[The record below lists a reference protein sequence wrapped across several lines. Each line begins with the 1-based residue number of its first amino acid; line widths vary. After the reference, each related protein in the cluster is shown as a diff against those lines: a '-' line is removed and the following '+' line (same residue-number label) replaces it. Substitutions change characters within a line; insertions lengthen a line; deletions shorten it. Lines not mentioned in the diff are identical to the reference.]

1 MEEEIGNS
9 KPLIVEELDLDSLS
23 VEDLLSQREND
34 FINTEDL
41 NVFYSYP
48 YFSRGD
54 IDFQFRLFTE
64 DDKLVLEDVRCDDTA
79 EDDINSIIVN
89 SEVARV
95 DIKKGLEL
103 IQENCDLISGEKLM
117 ITTDILKYDF
127 DGVNETDIKKSVIN
141 NKNIVLLELYKNFF

>member
-1 MEEEIGNS
+1 MEHIENS
-9 KPLIVEELDLDSLS
+9 KPLIVQELDLDSLS
-23 VEDLLSQREND
+23 VEDLIAQRENEFLNND
-34 FINTEDL
+34 DL

-64 DDKLVLEDVRCDDTA
+64 DDKLVLEDVRCNDTA
-79 EDDINSIIVN
+79 EDDLNSIIVN
-89 SEVARV
+89 SEVARI

-103 IQENCDLISGEKLM
+103 IQNNLDLVSGEKLN

-127 DGVNETDIKKSVIN
+127 DGVVETDIKKAVNN

>member
-1 MEEEIGNS
+1 MEEEVGNS
-9 KPLIVEELDLDSLS
+9 KPLIVEELNLDSLS
-23 VEDLLSQREND
+23 VEDLLAQREND
-34 FINTEDL
+34 FLNTEDL

-48 YFSRGD
+48 YFSRGN
-54 IDFQFRLFTE
+54 IDYQFRLFVE

-89 SEVARV
+89 NEVARV
-95 DIKKGLEL
+95 DIKNGLEL
-103 IQENCDLISGEKLM
+103 IQANCDLLSGEKLS

-127 DGVNETDIKKSVIN
+127 DGVNETDIKKAVIN

>member
-1 MEEEIGNS
+1 MEHIENS

-23 VEDLLSQREND
+23 VEDLIAQRENEFLNSD
-34 FINTEDL
+34 DL

-64 DDKLVLEDVRCDDTA
+64 DDKLVLEDVRCNDTA
-79 EDDINSIIVN
+79 EDDLNSIIVN
-89 SEVARV
+89 SEVARI

-103 IQENCDLISGEKLM
+103 IQNNLDLVSGEKLN

-127 DGVNETDIKKSVIN
+127 DGVVETDIKKAVNN

>member
-1 MEEEIGNS
+1 MEKHLGNS
-9 KPLIVEELDLDSLS
+9 KPLIVEELNLESLS
-23 VEDLLSQREND
+23 VEDLLAQREND
-34 FINTEDL
+34 FLNTDDL

-54 IDFQFRLFTE
+54 IDYQYRLFVE
-64 DDKLVLEDVRCDDTA
+64 DDKLVLEDVRCDDTT

-95 DIKKGLEL
+95 DTKKGLEL
-103 IQENCDLISGEKLM
+103 IQANCDLMSGEKLN

-127 DGVNETDIKKSVIN
+127 DGANEEDIKSTIIN

>member
-1 MEEEIGNS
+1 MEEEVGNS
-9 KPLIVEELDLDSLS
+9 KPLIVEELNLDSLS
-23 VEDLLSQREND
+23 VEDLLAQREND
-34 FINTEDL
+34 FLNTEDL

-48 YFSRGD
+48 YFSRGN
-54 IDFQFRLFTE
+54 IDYQFRLFVE

-89 SEVARV
+89 NEVARV
-95 DIKKGLEL
+95 DIKKSLEL
-103 IQENCDLISGEKLM
+103 IQADCDLLSGEKLS

-127 DGVNETDIKKSVIN
+127 DGVNETDIKKAVIN

>member
-1 MEEEIGNS
+1 MEIPDS
-9 KPLIVEELDLDSLS
+9 KPLIVEELDLDTLS
-23 VEDLLSQREND
+23 IEDLLAQRESH
-34 FINTEDL
+34 FLNTEDL

-54 IDFQFRLFTE
+54 FDFQFRLFTE
-64 DDKLVLEDVRCDDTA
+64 EDKLVLEDVKCDDTA
-79 EDDINSIIVN
+79 EDDINSVIVT

-103 IQENCDLISGEKLM
+103 IQSNSDLLSGEKIE

-127 DGVNETDIKKSVIN
+127 DGINDDDIKKAIIN
-141 NKNIVLLELYKNFF
+141 NKKIVLLELYKNFF

>member
-1 MEEEIGNS
+1 MEHIENS
-9 KPLIVEELDLDSLS
+9 KPLIVQELDLDSLS
-23 VEDLLSQREND
+23 VEDLIAQRENEFLNSD
-34 FINTEDL
+34 DL

-64 DDKLVLEDVRCDDTA
+64 DDKLVLEDVRCNDTA
-79 EDDINSIIVN
+79 EDDLNSIIVN
-89 SEVARV
+89 SEVARI

-103 IQENCDLISGEKLM
+103 IQNNLDLVSGEKLN

-127 DGVNETDIKKSVIN
+127 DGVVETDIKKAVNN

>member
-1 MEEEIGNS
+1 MEHIENS

-23 VEDLLSQREND
+23 VEDLIAQRENEFLNSD
-34 FINTEDL
+34 DL

-64 DDKLVLEDVRCDDTA
+64 DNKLVLEDVRCNDTA
-79 EDDINSIIVN
+79 EDDLNSIIVN
-89 SEVARV
+89 SEVARI

-103 IQENCDLISGEKLM
+103 IQNNLDLVSGEKLN

-127 DGVNETDIKKSVIN
+127 DGVVETDIKKAVNN

>member
-1 MEEEIGNS
+1 MEEEVGNS
-9 KPLIVEELDLDSLS
+9 KPLIVEELNLDSLS
-23 VEDLLSQREND
+23 VKDLLAQREND
-34 FINTEDL
+34 FLNTDDL

-54 IDFQFRLFTE
+54 IDYQYRLFVE
-64 DDKLVLEDVRCDDTA
+64 DDKLVLEDVRCDDTT

-95 DIKKGLEL
+95 DTKKGLEL
-103 IQENCDLISGEKLM
+103 IQANCDLMSGEKLN

-127 DGVNETDIKKSVIN
+127 DGANEEDIKSTIIN

>member
-1 MEEEIGNS
+1 MEVPDS
-9 KPLIVEELDLDSLS
+9 KPLIVEELDLDTLS
-23 VEDLLSQREND
+23 IEDLLAQRESH
-34 FINTEDL
+34 FLNTEDL

-54 IDFQFRLFTE
+54 FDFQFRLFTE
-64 DDKLVLEDVRCDDTA
+64 EDKLVLEDVKCDDTA
-79 EDDINSIIVN
+79 EDDINSVIVT

-103 IQENCDLISGEKLM
+103 IQSNSDLLSGEKIE

-127 DGVNETDIKKSVIN
+127 DGINDDDIKKAIIN
-141 NKNIVLLELYKNFF
+141 NKKIVLLELYKNFF

>member
-1 MEEEIGNS
+1 MEEEVGNS
-9 KPLIVEELDLDSLS
+9 KPLIVEELNLDSLS
-23 VEDLLSQREND
+23 VEDLLAQREND
-34 FINTEDL
+34 FLNTEDL

-48 YFSRGD
+48 YFSRGN
-54 IDFQFRLFTE
+54 IDYQFRLFVE

-89 SEVARV
+89 NEVARV

-103 IQENCDLISGEKLM
+103 IQANCDLLSGEKLS

-127 DGVNETDIKKSVIN
+127 DGVNETDIKKAVIN

>member
-1 MEEEIGNS
+1 MEHFVGDS
-9 KPLIVEELDLDSLS
+9 KPLIVEELNLDSLS
-23 VEDLLSQREND
+23 VEDLLAQRESE
-34 FINTEDL
+34 FIHTEDL

-54 IDFQFRLFTE
+54 IDFQFRLFVE

-79 EDDINSIIVN
+79 EDDISSIIVN
-89 SEVARV
+89 REVARV
-95 DIKKGLEL
+95 DIKRGLEL
-103 IQENCDLISGEKLM
+103 IQGNCDLISGEKIM

-127 DGVNETDIKKSVIN
+127 EGVNETDIKTAVIN

>member
-1 MEEEIGNS
+1 MAEEIGNT

-23 VEDLLSQREND
+23 VEDLLAQREND

-48 YFSRGD
+48 YFSRGE

-64 DDKLVLEDVRCDDTA
+64 EDKLVLEDVRCDDTA
-79 EDDINSIIVN
+79 EDDINSVIVN

-95 DIKKGLEL
+95 DLKRGLEL
-103 IQENCDLISGEKLM
+103 IQNNCDLLSGNKLN
-117 ITTDILKYDF
+117 ITTDILKYDLEGL
-127 DGVNETDIKKSVIN
+127 DETEMKKAVIN